1 MPNAHTTAMAESSR
15 TDSPRDS
22 HSTPNAERIAKT
34 RAESVG
40 LMPRYYPTPK
50 PPKDAWVMPPV
61 INSMRRATMYV
72 PMMAL
77 VVEMSS
83 IAHKAF

>member
-15 TDSPRDS
+15 TDLPRDS

-40 LMPRYYPTPK
+40 LIPYTQTTERCMGYAPGNK
-50 PPKDAWVMPPV
+50 
-61 INSMRRATMYV
+61 
-72 PMMAL
+72 
-77 VVEMSS
+77 
-83 IAHKAF
+83 

>member
-1 MPNAHTTAMAESSR
+1 MPNAHTAAMAESSR
-15 TDSPRDS
+15 TALHRDS
-22 HSTPNAERIAKT
+22 HSPPNAERIAKT

-40 LMPRYYPTPK
+40 LMPRYYPTPRQQ
-50 PPKDAWVMPPV
+50 KDAWDMHPV

-72 PMMAL
+72 QMMAL
-77 VVEMSS
+77 VMEMSS